1 MAQTARDM
9 QYAFLKFEN
18 MVKEYR
24 HSANDRLRALDL
36 KGAEIVCLQTLMYYA
51 DGLTAAS
58 LSSYADRDK
67 AQISRTLRTLDA
79 KGYITCNPA
88 DSKRLRKRRWVLTE
102 AGKTMCSRILDASG
116 DLWKEFSRHI
126 NIRNS

>member
-1 MAQTARDM
+1 MAQSVRDL

-24 HSANDRLRALDL
+24 HNANARMRSLNL
-36 KGAEIVCLQTLMYYA
+36 KGAEIVCLQTLMYYG

-58 LSSYADRDK
+58 LSNYADRDK
-67 AQISRTLRTLDA
+67 AQISRTLHSLDE
-79 KGYITCNPA
+79 KGYITCNPD
-88 DSKRLRKRRWVLTE
+88 DSKRLRRRRWILTE
-102 AGKTMCSRILDASG
+102 RGEAVCNQILDESS

-126 NIRNS
+126 NVRKS